1 MLCYASFTR
10 RKMVKRLAQP
20 AFKDAMILLSNKNF
34 SFNKE
39 L

>member
-1 MLCYASFTR
+1 MLRYASFTC

-20 AFKDAMILLSNKNF
+20 AFKDAMILLFKKNF